1 MGWHF
6 HHKWVIS
13 CMKDIMFIHQ
23 IYHTHEMVMF
33 ININEGWK
41 LCSCVKLTVHVI
53 GHLLKWGW
61 SVDEDGFLKFLCSHL
76 FSIMFLKFPMSS
88 SWCSSSSQWVPHDV
102 PQSTSLYPISFA
114 QSSPLLASHVH
125 SWAKR
130 EALYPHIKTAILW
143 EHFKIQCFFYDGPIT
158 NEIYHYLLY
167 LLVCPSEGGLYH
179 SYLSLVANVPP
190 SPLGSHTYLLPSFL

>member
-1 MGWHF
+1 M
-6 HHKWVIS
+6 
-13 CMKDIMFIHQ
+13 
-23 IYHTHEMVMF
+23 
-33 ININEGWK
+33 
-41 LCSCVKLTVHVI
+41 CS
-53 GHLLKWGW
+53 LK
-61 SVDEDGFLKFLCSHL
+61 
-76 FSIMFLKFPMSS
+76 
-88 SWCSSSSQWVPHDV
+88 DV
-102 PQSTSLYPISFA
+102 PNGTSLYPISFA
-114 QSSPLLASHVH
+114 QSSPLLASHIH

-190 SPLGSHTYLLPSFL
+190 SPLGSHTYLLPSFLSIDLLPPYLQVNLQSLPTFKIYKTWKFLITLLQNMNLSWGNPKIKLN